1 MYLWT
6 SEFVSNGHP
15 DKLADQISD
24 AVLDAHLAED
34 PSAKVACDVAITK
47 GFVLITGEVRSRAH
61 PDVEQ
66 VARKTLAD
74 IGYTSEQI
82 GLDAHTCQIVNK
94 LHEQSPEIYRAVQQ
108 GEELGAGDQ
117 GIMFGFATNQ
127 TQCHMPLAIY
137 LAREILAAL
146 YRDRKTDPQSPLLP
160 DAKSQVTL
168 ALNDDGTLDH
178 VHTVVVSTCHRPGT
192 PVEQIRD
199 YVKALIRRQWL
210 PRLPEQEVADAFDR
224 AEYVINPSGAW
235 TLGGPAADTGLT
247 GRKGVVDNYGSDCP
261 TGGGAFSGKD
271 CSKVDRSGAYAARHI
286 ARNLVAAGLGSR
298 AVVQVAYAIGV
309 VQPVSLRAL
318 VDDGRR
324 TVDYSEQVRQTVP
337 LTPRAIIDR
346 FRLDRPIFLPT
357 AAGGHF
363 GRAPSGDF
371 FGWEKLD
378 LVETLGCWG
387 R

>member
-24 AVLDAHLAED
+24 AVLDAYLAED
-34 PSAKVACDVAITK
+34 PWAKVACDVAITK
-47 GFVLITGEVRSRAH
+47 GFVLITGETRSRHH
-61 PDVEQ
+61 PNVEQ
-66 VARKTLAD
+66 IARRTLAD
-74 IGYTSEQI
+74 IGYTSEEI

-94 LHEQSPEIYRAVQQ
+94 LHEQSPEIYRAVEQ

-127 TQCHMPLAIY
+127 TACHMPLAIY
-137 LAREILAAL
+137 LAREILAEL
-146 YRDRKTDPQSPLLP
+146 YNDREANPDSPLLP

-178 VHTVVVSTCHRPGT
+178 VHTVVVSTCHRPGP

-199 YVKALIRRQWL
+199 YVKALIRQQML
-210 PRLPEQEVADAFDR
+210 PRLPEQEVAGAFDR
-224 AEYVINPSGAW
+224 AEYVVNPSGPW

-286 ARNLVAAGLGSR
+286 AKNLVAGGLGSR

-309 VQPVSLRAL
+309 ARPVSLRAL
-318 VDDGRR
+318 VYDGQRS
-324 TVDYSEQVRQTVP
+324 VDYSEQVRETVA

-346 FRLDRPIFLPT
+346 FHLNQPIFLPT

-363 GRAPSGDF
+363 GRTPSGDF
-371 FGWEKLD
+371 FGWERLD
-378 LVETLGCWG
+378 LEETTRSWG
-387 R
+387 S